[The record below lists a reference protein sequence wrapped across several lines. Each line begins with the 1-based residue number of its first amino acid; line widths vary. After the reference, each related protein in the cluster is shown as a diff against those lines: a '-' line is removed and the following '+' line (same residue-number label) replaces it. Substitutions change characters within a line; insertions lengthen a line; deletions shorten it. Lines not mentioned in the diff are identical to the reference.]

1 MAEVQAGLR
10 EGSVVTTDDVAET
23 LDSPRVWDEFRRE
36 LEDVG
41 ISPLAVDEN
50 RKYIA
55 SWIRDALAD
64 GMLDEAAG
72 DNPPEV
78 RRPSDALVSEASGE
92 GGDSSSGNN
101 NNTAIRFRTGVF
113 SDSGYGGS
121 VDGRRAS
128 AAPASSASAVLS
140 EANEEFEQQLR
151 QRRQQGGGIQD
162 RSKSL
167 SAMSSVSSVSVVKPR
182 RRRDIG
188 RLLQSMVVKDKVI
201 IEAASDGNAER
212 VAELIGLGV
221 NVNARDRWGW
231 SAMSMCAYG
240 GYLDIARMLLDHGAD
255 LDNVDVDG
263 DTPTSLAASRGH
275 TDLVVLFDEVR
286 AMRDLQLREADSEVP
301 RR

>member
-10 EGSVVTTDDVAET
+10 EGSVVTTDHVADT
-23 LDSPRVWDEFRRE
+23 LDTPSVWDEFRRE

-64 GMLDEAAG
+64 GMLDEAPGG
-72 DNPPEV
+72 DGPPEV
-78 RRPSDALVSEASGE
+78 PRRPSDALVSEASGE
-92 GGDSSSGNN
+92 GGDSS
-101 NNTAIRFRTGVF
+101 TAIRFRTGIF
-113 SDSGYGGS
+113 SDSGYGSS

-128 AAPASSASAVLS
+128 AAPTSSASVVLS

-151 QRRQQGGGIQD
+151 RRRQGGGIDD

-167 SAMSSVSSVSVVKPR
+167 SAMSSMSSASVVKPR

-286 AMRDLQLREADSEVP
+286 AMRDLQLRQADSEVP